1 MFKPH
6 IVRVWTHAILGCA
19 ILLLAG
25 VLPVGAIAAA
35 ENNEPS
41 ADDTLKKLREQLLG
55 DWVATS
61 YDANGLIGQELKN
74 KESVTITI
82 EMPLP
87 KRDGKNRLFMDYTH
101 TALKAFP
108 GIHPHNTGR
117 LIWDTFEI
125 IPEGSHWRAAPTE
138 LTGDFYFI
146 FKLDGNTLMISP
158 SHEGYSGKKPTL
170 AAKKGSDDI
179 VFYLRRKNDLAK
191 EKQKPPAKPQPQPKE
206 NEGAQ
211 PAPSLEMLYGK
222 WIGESYERN
231 GKPATAFRRNQRA
244 SLTLNAFSREFEVVF
259 AKFDQS
265 KTAETSFDKDHVVD
279 FTTTP
284 MRFYRLVDPTAEPES
299 QEKRLIAIFQ
309 LEGDRL
315 TWCRIRGEFAEGD
328 DRPGLELTTREGDF
342 RTIVHFR
349 RAAP

>member
-1 MFKPH
+1 MFKSC
-6 IVRVWTHAILGCA
+6 IVRGSTHAALRCA
-19 ILLLAG
+19 IFLLVG
-25 VLPVGAIAAA
+25 VLPIGAIAAA

-41 ADDTLKKLREQLLG
+41 AEETLKELREQLLG

-61 YDANGLIGQELKN
+61 YDANGLTGQELQK

-87 KRDGKNRLFMDYTH
+87 KRDGMNRLYMRYH
-101 TALKAFP
+101 KSALKAFP
-108 GIHPHNTGR
+108 GIHPHNSGEFVS
-117 LIWDTFEI
+117 DVFEI
-125 IPEGSHWRAAPTE
+125 TPEDSHWLAVPTE
-138 LTGDFYFI
+138 LFGFYFI

-179 VFYLRRKNDLAK
+179 VFYLRRKKDLAK
-191 EKQKPPAKPQPQPKE
+191 EKQKPQAKPQPKE
-206 NEGAQ
+206 NEGAHS
-211 PAPSLEMLYGK
+211 APSLEMLYGK

-231 GKPATAFRRNQRA
+231 GKPSTAFRRNQRA

-265 KTAETSFDKDHVVD
+265 KTVETSFDKDHVVD

-284 MRFYRLVDPTAEPES
+284 MRFYRLINPGSDEEPR
-299 QEKRLIAIFQ
+299 EKRLIAIFQ

-315 TWCRIRGEFAEGD
+315 TWCRIRGEEEMGD
-328 DRPGLELTTREGDF
+328 DRPPLELTTREGDF